1 MLRYMAKPRI
11 IGGRAKGA
19 QLATIKGK
27 TRPTPSRLRE
37 ALFDIL
43 AFKYKGTFLDLYSG
57 TGVVGLE
64 AASRDWDVTCVEV
77 DENIAR
83 AIHLNARKLKLDI
96 SVTCADAL
104 SYLQKNKFHSD
115 VVFVDP
121 PYELNLIE
129 IFINIERAL
138 GMGVRIIAF
147 QFPSNLDIS
156 RCNWEQKRRFEIRRY
171 GSNSLALLH

>member
-1 MLRYMAKPRI
+1 MLRYMAAPRI

-19 QLATIKGK
+19 QLTTVKGK

-43 AFKYKGTFLDLYSG
+43 AFKSKGTFLDLYSG

-64 AASRDWDVTCVEV
+64 AASRDWNVTCVEV
-77 DENIAR
+77 DETIAR
-83 AIHLNARKLKLDI
+83 TIRLNARKLKLDI

-104 SYLQKNKFHSD
+104 SYVQENKFNPD

-129 IFINIERAL
+129 IFTNIESYL
-138 GMGVRIIAF
+138 GMGVRIIAL

-156 RCNWEQKRRFEIRRY
+156 QCNWKQERHFEIRRY